1 MCAMANP
8 EIVNS
13 IPESELILN
22 SDGSVYHLRL
32 RPEQLASTVILVGDP
47 GRVEQ
52 VSSMFDRVD
61 ERIHHREF
69 ITHTGEY
76 QGKRLSCVATG
87 IGTDNVDIVLN
98 ELDALVNVDLDSRMP
113 KTNTASLDLVR
124 IGTTGALHAD
134 IDVGTWIAS
143 EWAIGLD
150 GLMNWYGHPDSD
162 EALEM
167 VENFIRTAN
176 YPNTFARPYA
186 VKASND
192 LMNRLRSKTLSG
204 ITLTSPGFYAPQGRK
219 LRLNP
224 SNLDLNDRMA
234 RFEFQGLRT
243 TNFEMETSGLYGLG
257 SALGHRCASICMV
270 MANRSEKKIN
280 PSPKQSM
287 SNLIGYVL
295 DSMTQ
300 KA

>member
-1 MCAMANP
+1 MATP
-8 EIVNS
+8 EILS
-13 IPESELILN
+13 PIPESELILN

-52 VSSMFDRVD
+52 VSSMFDRID
-61 ERIHHREF
+61 DRIHHREF

-76 QGKRLSCVATG
+76 KGKRLSCVATG
-87 IGTDNVDIVLN
+87 IGTDNIDIVLN

-113 KTNTASLDLVR
+113 KTNTAALDLVR

-134 IDVGTWIAS
+134 IEVGTWIAS

-150 GLMNWYGHPDSD
+150 GLMNWYANTDAA
-162 EALEM
+162 EATEM
-167 VENFIRTAN
+167 VQKFIEASN
-176 YPNTFARPYA
+176 YPHSFARPYS
-186 VKASND
+186 VQASSA
-192 LMNRLRSKTLSG
+192 LMNTLRLKTLSG

-219 LRLNP
+219 VRLNP
-224 SNLDLNDRMA
+224 SLPDLNDRMSQ
-234 RFEFQGLRT
+234 FEFQGLRV

-257 SALGHRCASICMV
+257 QALGHRCASICMV

-295 DSMTQ
+295 DSMTKQ
-300 KA
+300 E

>member
-1 MCAMANP
+1 MANP

-52 VSSMFDRVD
+52 VSSVFDRVD

-76 QGKRLSCVATG
+76 QGKRMSCVATG

-98 ELDALVNVDLDSRMP
+98 ELDALVNIDLDSRMP

-124 IGTTGALHAD
+124 IGTTGALHSD
-134 IDVGTWIAS
+134 IEVGTWIAS

-150 GLMNWYGHPDSD
+150 GLMNWYGHSATA
-162 EALEM
+162 EAIEM
-167 VENFIRTAN
+167 VENFMRAAD
-176 YPNTFARPYA
+176 YPDSFARPYS
-186 VKASND
+186 VKASID
-192 LMNRLRSKTLSG
+192 LLNLFRSKTHPG

-219 LRLNP
+219 LRLSP
-224 SNLDLNDRMA
+224 QVLDLNDRMA
-234 RFEFQGLRT
+234 KFESQGLRT

-257 SALGHRCASICMV
+257 AALGHRCASICMV

-287 SNLIGYVL
+287 NNLIGYVL